1 MGRYLLDTHTAI
13 WYFSGDNA
21 LSKTAK
27 EIILPLSNQIYLS
40 IISAWEVAIKLSI
53 GKLDI
58 DGNTA
63 DFINDAESN
72 GFIFLPI
79 KPFHLAVYET
89 LPLIHRDPA
98 YLRYDDRL
106 LIATA
111 LDERMSLI
119 SADKNIARY
128 DVPFVW

>member
-13 WYFSGDNA
+13 WYFSGDDA

-40 IISAWEVAIKLSI
+40 IISAWEIAIKLNI

-63 DFINDAESN
+63 NFFRDAETN

-79 KPFHLAVYET
+79 KPSHLAVYET
-89 LPLIHRDPA
+89 LPLIHRDPF
-98 YLRYDDRL
+98 DRL

-111 LDERMSLI
+111 IDEQMTLI
-119 SADKNIARY
+119 SADKNIAQY
-128 DVPFVW
+128 DVPLIW

>member
-27 EIILPLSNQIYLS
+27 EIILPLSNQIHLS
-40 IISAWEVAIKLSI
+40 IISAWEVVIKLSI

-58 DGNTA
+58 DGTTA

-79 KPFHLAVYET
+79 KPSHLAVYES
-89 LPLIHRDPA
+89 LPMIHRDPF
-98 YLRYDDRL
+98 DRL

-111 LDERMSLI
+111 LDEQMSLI
-119 SADKNIARY
+119 SADKNIAQY
-128 DVPFVW
+128 DVPLIW